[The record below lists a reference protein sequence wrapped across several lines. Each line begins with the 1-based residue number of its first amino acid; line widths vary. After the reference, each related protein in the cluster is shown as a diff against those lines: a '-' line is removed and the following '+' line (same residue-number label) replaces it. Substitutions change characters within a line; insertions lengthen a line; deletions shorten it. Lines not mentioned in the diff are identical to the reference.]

1 MAAAS
6 RTAEGERA
14 GRRRRAHLDPDAAIG
29 VDLMSAGDL
38 PEDAGGAARR
48 FEKAVGGVTAVAPAA
63 DAPVLE
69 QLATAR
75 ITVAGQVVR
84 ASNAVY
90 LLELEAP
97 DPHVPDEP
105 MRAVYKPAR
114 GERPLWDFP
123 RRTLHLRERA
133 AYLLSAALRME
144 VVPPTVLREGPHGPG
159 SVQLYIHP
167 RTVPLDA
174 GAAAG
179 IEARLRRLAAFDVL
193 ANNADRKGT
202 HLLVD
207 GEGHLWGI
215 DNALTFLPY
224 PRQRT
229 ALLELGGSDLSPE
242 DADLVGRLRRGRLR
256 ATLLAALRR
265 LLSAAEV
272 AAFEG
277 RLDELADDPWYP
289 RLDGWDGRPFE
300 WW

>member
-1 MAAAS
+1 M
-6 RTAEGERA
+6 GERA
-14 GRRRRAHLDPDAAIG
+14 GRRHRVHLDPGATGADALAAAG
-29 VDLMSAGDL
+29 VA
-38 PEDAGGAARR
+38 EDARAAAGR
-48 FEKAVGGVTAVAPAA
+48 FEKAAGDVTAVAPAA
-63 DAPVLE
+63 HVPILE
-69 QLATAR
+69 HLASAR

-90 LLELEAP
+90 LLQLEAA
-97 DPHVPDEP
+97 DPHDPDRP
-105 MRAVYKPAR
+105 MRAIYKPAR

-133 AYLLSAALRME
+133 AYLLSAALAVN
-144 VVPPTVLREGPHGPG
+144 VVPPTVLREGPRGPG
-159 SVQLYIHP
+159 SVQLFVHP
-167 RTVPLDA
+167 RTEPLET
-174 GAAAG
+174 AAAAD
-179 IEARLRRLAAFDVL
+179 IEAQLRRLAVFDVL
-193 ANNADRKGT
+193 ANNADRKST

-207 GEGHLWGI
+207 ARGHLWGI

-229 ALLELGGSDLSPE
+229 ALLQLGGSDLAPE
-242 DADLVGRLRRGRLR
+242 DAGLVRRLRRGRTR
-256 ATLLAALRR
+256 AALRTALGR

-272 AAFEG
+272 AAFDG